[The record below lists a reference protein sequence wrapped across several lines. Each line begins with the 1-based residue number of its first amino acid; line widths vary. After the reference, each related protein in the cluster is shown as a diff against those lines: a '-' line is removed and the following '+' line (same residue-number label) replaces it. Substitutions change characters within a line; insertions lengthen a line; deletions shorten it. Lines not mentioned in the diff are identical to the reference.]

1 MSKER
6 SLVDDYASGGGSVLN
21 WKDLK
26 PFRFFIDIES
36 VEPGEYSD
44 WLIKGQA
51 KIKVSDQKDTDPFPA
66 GEWTDVSFFSKTVIV
81 SRLRNLYG
89 EDWPEKVVGH
99 VFFFNYQG
107 IGKSNKGRDMYK
119 IFLAPVAEEAEQ
131 MVLDAKPKK
140 KSKK

>member
-6 SLVDDYASGGGSVLN
+6 DLVDDYSSGGASLN

-36 VEPGEYSD
+36 VEPGDYSD

-51 KIKVSDQKDTDPFPA
+51 KIKVSDRKDTDPFAA

-81 SRLRNLYG
+81 TRLKNLYG
-89 EDWPEKVVGH
+89 EDWPEKVIGK

-119 IFLAPVAEEAEQ
+119 IFLAPIAVEAEQ
-131 MVLDAKPKK
+131 AVLDAGKK
-140 KSKK
+140 K